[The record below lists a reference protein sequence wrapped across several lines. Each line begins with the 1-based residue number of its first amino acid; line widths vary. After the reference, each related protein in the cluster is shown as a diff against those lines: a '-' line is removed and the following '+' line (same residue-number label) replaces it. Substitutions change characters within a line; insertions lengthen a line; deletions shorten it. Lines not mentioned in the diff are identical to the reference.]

1 MQIRNAKYE
10 DLKAMC
16 NLWNEVVSEEYF
28 LKPFTQEE
36 YEKYYLALK
45 QYCQQDTWAMVE
57 ILWGLKEYIKGK

>member
-10 DLKAMC
+10 DLKQMC

-36 YEKYYLALK
+36 YDSKDMTGNVLAP
-45 QYCQQDTWAMVE
+45 YHCGVIFE
-57 ILWGLKEYIKGK
+57 